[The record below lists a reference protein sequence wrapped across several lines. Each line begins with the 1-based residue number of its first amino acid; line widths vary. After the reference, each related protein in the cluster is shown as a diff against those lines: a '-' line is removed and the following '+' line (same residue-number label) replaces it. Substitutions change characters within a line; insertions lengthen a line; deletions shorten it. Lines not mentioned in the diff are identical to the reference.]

1 MGNRR
6 CYVARGAQ
14 PGPLAYFQDW
24 TAGYDHHRRYARNGR
39 PMPRRSLGAR
49 LYRDPSR
56 NQYCIR
62 DGGKFIRLGAASLA
76 ESEKYLAEY
85 VASKHRPTPSEG
97 PLVADIL
104 AAYATDVAATR
115 KSAVNISYN
124 IGNLLRWWG
133 TKPASEITGRNC
145 RAYAATKTAPAA
157 AQDLKTL
164 RAACNWWSKEYAQL
178 VPAPVVWKPEEGRPR
193 ERWLTRRELAHLLR
207 AAKRVPHLRRFICLA
222 YYTGSRPGVVLRL
235 QWDQIDLPQGVM
247 ARIRPGEAA
256 DAKKRAPPVRLG
268 KRILSHLRRWER
280 LDRGTETKY
289 LCHYEGRPVED
300 PHASWARVTKA
311 AGLPGVTRHTLR
323 HTRATHLMQAGIDV
337 WEAAGFLGMTVKTL
351 EQTYAKHHPDWQEKA
366 ANV

>member
-1 MGNRR
+1 
-6 CYVARGAQ
+6 
-14 PGPLAYFQDW
+14 
-24 TAGYDHHRRYARNGR
+24 
-39 PMPRRSLGAR
+39 MPRRAKGPR

-56 NQYCIR
+56 GQYVIR
-62 DGGKFIRLGAASLA
+62 DGSRFIRLGAASPVEA
-76 ESEKYLAEY
+76 EKHLAEY
-85 VASKHRPTPSEG
+85 IASKHRPVPSEG

-133 TKPASEITGRNC
+133 SKRAAEITARNC

-164 RAACNWWSKEYAQL
+164 RAACNWWSKEYAAL
-178 VPAPVVWKPEEGRPR
+178 SPAPVVWKPEEGRPR
-193 ERWLTRRELAHLLR
+193 ERWLTRHELARLLW
-207 AAKRVPHLRRFICLA
+207 AARRVPHLRRFILLA

-235 QWDQIDLPQGVM
+235 QWSQVYLSQGVM
-247 ARIRPGEAA
+247 ARIRPEEAA

-268 KRILSHLRRWER
+268 KRILSHLRRWKR
-280 LDRGTETKY
+280 LDNGTVSY

-300 PHASWARVTKA
+300 PHGSWARVTKA

-351 EQTYAKHHPDWQEKA
+351 ETTYAKHHPSFQEKA

>member
-1 MGNRR
+1 
-6 CYVARGAQ
+6 
-14 PGPLAYFQDW
+14 
-24 TAGYDHHRRYARNGR
+24 
-39 PMPRRSLGAR
+39 MPRRAKGAR
-49 LYRDPSR
+49 LYLDKSR
-56 NQYCIR
+56 GPQGQYVIR
-62 DGGKFIRLGAASLA
+62 DGGRFVRLGAASHAEAEKFLA
-76 ESEKYLAEY
+76 QYI
-85 VASKHRPTPSEG
+85 ASKHRPTPSEG

-104 AAYATDVAATR
+104 SAYATDVAATR

-133 TKPASEITGRNC
+133 TKPASEITARNC

-164 RAACNWWSKEYAQL
+164 RAACNHWSREYAQIT
-178 VPAPVVWKPEEGRPR
+178 PAPVVWKPEEGRPR
-193 ERWLTRRELAHLLR
+193 ERWLTRNELARLLQ
-207 AAKRVPHLRRFICLA
+207 AARSVPHVRRFILVA

-235 QWDQIDLPQGVM
+235 QWDQVDLSKGVM

-268 KRILSHLRRWER
+268 KRILSHLRRWKR
-280 LDRGTETKY
+280 LDNGSVSF

-300 PHASWARVTKA
+300 PHGSWARVTKA

-351 EQTYAKHHPDWQEKA
+351 ETTYAKHHPSFQEKA

>member
-1 MGNRR
+1 
-6 CYVARGAQ
+6 
-14 PGPLAYFQDW
+14 
-24 TAGYDHHRRYARNGR
+24 
-39 PMPRRSLGAR
+39 MPRRSLGAR

-157 AQDLKTL
+157 AADLKTL
-164 RAACNWWSKEYAQL
+164 RAACNHWSREYAAL
-178 VPAPVVWKPEEGRPR
+178 SPAPVVWKPEEGRPR
-193 ERWLTRRELAHLLR
+193 ERWLTRPELGRLLR
-207 AAKRVPHLRRFICLA
+207 AARAVPHLRRFILLA
-222 YYTGSRPGVVLRL
+222 YYTGSRPGVILRL
-235 QWDQIDLPQGVM
+235 QWDQVDIQKGVM

-268 KRILSHLRRWER
+268 KRILSHLRRWKR
-280 LDRGTETKY
+280 LDNGSVSF

-300 PHASWARVTKA
+300 PHGSWARVTKA
-311 AGLPGVTRHTLR
+311 AGLEGVTRHTLR
-323 HTRATHLMQAGIDV
+323 HTRATHLMQSGRV
-337 WEAAGFLGMTVKTL
+337 STWEAAGFLGMTVRTL
-351 EQTYAKHHPDWQEKA
+351 ERIYGHHSPDHQGDA
-366 ANV
+366 PDV

>member
-1 MGNRR
+1 
-6 CYVARGAQ
+6 
-14 PGPLAYFQDW
+14 
-24 TAGYDHHRRYARNGR
+24 
-39 PMPRRSLGAR
+39 
-49 LYRDPSR
+49 
-56 NQYCIR
+56 
-62 DGGKFIRLGAASLA
+62 
-76 ESEKYLAEY
+76 
-85 VASKHRPTPSEG
+85 
-97 PLVADIL
+97 VADIL

-133 TKPASEITGRNC
+133 TKPASEITARNC

-164 RAACNWWSKEYAQL
+164 RAACNHWSKEYAQL
-178 VPAPVVWKPEEGRPR
+178 VPAPVVWKPAEGRPR
-193 ERWLTRRELAHLLR
+193 ERWLTRSALARLLQ
-207 AAKRVPHLRRFICLA
+207 AARRVPHLRRFVLLA
-222 YYTGSRPGVVLRL
+222 YYSGSRPGVVLRL
-235 QWDQIDLPQGVM
+235 QWDQIDLSKGVM

-300 PHASWARVTKA
+300 PHGSWARVTKA
-311 AGLPGVTRHTLR
+311 AGLEGVTRHTLR
-323 HTRATHLMQAGIDV
+323 HTRATHLMQAGVDV

-351 EQTYAKHHPDWQEKA
+351 ETTYAKHHPSFQEKA

>member
-1 MGNRR
+1 
-6 CYVARGAQ
+6 
-14 PGPLAYFQDW
+14 
-24 TAGYDHHRRYARNGR
+24 
-39 PMPRRSLGAR
+39 
-49 LYRDPSR
+49 
-56 NQYCIR
+56 
-62 DGGKFIRLGAASLA
+62 
-76 ESEKYLAEY
+76 
-85 VASKHRPTPSEG
+85 
-97 PLVADIL
+97 VADVL
-104 AAYATDVAATR
+104 AAYATDVAAHR

-164 RAACNWWSKEYAQL
+164 RAACNHWSKEYVQL
-178 VPAPVVWKPEEGRPR
+178 VPAVVVWKPEEGRPR
-193 ERWLTRRELAHLLR
+193 EKWLTRSELARLLS
-207 AAKRVPHLRRFICLA
+207 AARRVPHLRRFILVA

-235 QWDQIDLPQGVM
+235 QWDQIDLLRGVM
-247 ARIRPGEAA
+247 ARIRPGEAVGSS
-256 DAKKRAPPVRLG
+256 KKRAPPVRLG
-268 KRILSHLRRWER
+268 RKIIAHLTRWR
-280 LDRGTETKY
+280 LRDMAQKPPVTF

-300 PHASWARVTKA
+300 PHGSWARVTKA

-351 EQTYAKHHPDWQEKA
+351 ETTYAKHHPSFQEKA

>member
-1 MGNRR
+1 
-6 CYVARGAQ
+6 
-14 PGPLAYFQDW
+14 
-24 TAGYDHHRRYARNGR
+24 
-39 PMPRRSLGAR
+39 MPRRAKGPR

-56 NQYCIR
+56 GQYVIR
-62 DGGKFIRLGAASLA
+62 DGSRFVRLGNASSIDAEKELAA
-76 ESEKYLAEY
+76 YI
-85 VASKHRPTPSEG
+85 ASKHRPVPSEG

-104 AAYATDVAATR
+104 SAYATDVAATR

-124 IGNLLRWWG
+124 IGNLLRYFG
-133 TKPASEITGRNC
+133 TKPASSITAREC

-157 AQDLKTL
+157 AQDLKVL
-164 RAACNWWSKEYAQL
+164 RAACNHWSKEYAAI
-178 VPAPVVWKPEEGRPR
+178 APPPVIWKPKEGRPR
-193 ERWLTRRELAHLLR
+193 ERWLTRNELARLLQ
-207 AAKRVPHLRRFICLA
+207 AARSVPHVRRFILLA

-235 QWDQIDLPQGVM
+235 QWDQVDLSKGVM

-268 KRILSHLRRWER
+268 KRILSHLRRWKR
-280 LDRGTETKY
+280 IDNGTVSF
-289 LCHYEGRPVED
+289 LCHYEGRPVDD

-311 AGLPGVTRHTLR
+311 AGLEGVTRHTLR

-351 EQTYAKHHPDWQEKA
+351 ETTYAKHHPSFQEKA

>member
-1 MGNRR
+1 
-6 CYVARGAQ
+6 
-14 PGPLAYFQDW
+14 
-24 TAGYDHHRRYARNGR
+24 
-39 PMPRRSLGAR
+39 MPRRAKGPR

-56 NQYCIR
+56 GQYVIR
-62 DGGKFIRLGAASLA
+62 DGGRFVRLGAADSVAA
-76 ESEKYLAEY
+76 EKFLAEY
-85 VASKHRPTPSEG
+85 IARKHRPTPSEG

-104 AAYATDVAATR
+104 SAYATDVAATR

-133 TKPASEITGRNC
+133 TKPASEITARNC

-164 RAACNWWSKEYAQL
+164 RAACNHWSKEYAQL
-178 VPAPVVWKPEEGRPR
+178 APAPVVWKPAEGRPR
-193 ERWLTRRELAHLLR
+193 ERWLSRGELARLFWAARHLQ
-207 AAKRVPHLRRFICLA
+207 HMRRFALLA
-222 YYTGSRPGVVLRL
+222 YYTGSRPGVILRL
-235 QWDQIDLPQGVM
+235 QWDQIDLSKGVM

-300 PHASWARVTKA
+300 PHGSWARVTKA

-323 HTRATHLMQAGIDV
+323 HTRATHLMQAGVDV

-351 EQTYAKHHPDWQEKA
+351 ETTYAKHHPDWQKRA
-366 ANV
+366 AEV